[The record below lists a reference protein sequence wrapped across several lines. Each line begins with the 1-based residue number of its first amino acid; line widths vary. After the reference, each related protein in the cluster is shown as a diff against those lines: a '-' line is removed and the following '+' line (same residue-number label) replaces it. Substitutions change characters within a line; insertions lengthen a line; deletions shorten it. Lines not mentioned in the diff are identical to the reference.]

1 IFATLRSPLISTS
14 LTVTSSSRGS
24 LTSVRNSSF
33 SRRCSSAPTRLLL
46 VSCATLD
53 PAMGGGARAGSAHHV
68 RLQRPSD
75 LSPLVAL
82 DLVADLDVV
91 VVAHADAA
99 FGPGAHFRHV
109 VLEAPQRFELT
120 LVDHHVVAQHPDRI
134 IAPHVTVDHHAAGDV
149 AELRRA

>member
-1 IFATLRSPLISTS
+1 
-14 LTVTSSSRGS
+14 
-24 LTSVRNSSF
+24 
-33 SRRCSSAPTRLLL
+33 
-46 VSCATLD
+46 
-53 PAMGGGARAGSAHHV
+53 
-68 RLQRPSD
+68 
-75 LSPLVAL
+75 

-149 AELRRA
+149 AELRRAEDLADLGETAAVLADLRSQHAGECGLDVLDGLVDHAVVAHVHARPLDGIAPARARTDVEAD